1 MVGRTSGAFGREC
14 GKSLRVVS
22 RKDVTPVHRQLL
34 ARHGVTAYIGGMLA
48 SHEIEI
54 RVRYQETDGQ
64 GRVHH
69 ANYLTWFELG
79 RVELLR
85 AMGHSYRELEAAGVM
100 LVVAEMNVRY
110 FLPAVFDDVLTLRTS
125 THKAKGARI
134 EHEYKILRG
143 PDLLAQATSTVAC
156 IDRAGR
162 VARLPKWLTSDTND
176 KPSIADS

>member
-1 MVGRTSGAFGREC
+1 
-14 GKSLRVVS
+14 
-22 RKDVTPVHRQLL
+22 
-34 ARHGVTAYIGGMLA
+34 MLT

-100 LVVAEMNVRY
+100 LVVAEMNVQY
-110 FLPAVFDDVLTLRTS
+110 YLPAFFDDVLTLTTRAT
-125 THKAKGARI
+125 KAKGARI
-134 EHEYKILRG
+134 LHEYHIRRG
-143 PDLLAQATSTVAC
+143 SDLLAQGTSTIAC
-156 IDRAGR
+156 IDRDGR
-162 VARLPKWLTSDTND
+162 VSRLPKWLTGQ
-176 KPSIADS
+176 

>member
-1 MVGRTSGAFGREC
+1 
-14 GKSLRVVS
+14 
-22 RKDVTPVHRQLL
+22 
-34 ARHGVTAYIGGMLA
+34 MLT

-100 LVVAEMNVRY
+100 LVVAEMNVQY
-110 FLPAVFDDVLTLRTS
+110 FLPAFFDDVLILQTCAV
-125 THKAKGARI
+125 KAKGARI
-134 EHEYKILRG
+134 EHEYQIRRG
-143 PDLLAQATSTVAC
+143 SDVLAKAVSTIAC
-156 IDRAGR
+156 IDPSGR
-162 VARLPKWLTSDTND
+162 VSRLPKWLTGNSR
-176 KPSIADS
+176 SS